1 MYTGKGDKGVTDTAS
16 GERVIKSNPIIE
28 WEGTLDELISQL
40 GVSWTESTYEDIK
53 EDIYR
58 VQVDLFTIGE
68 HILTG
73 GEGRKLREDGVKWLE
88 DKIRV
93 YMKEVGEIR
102 LFVIPGGDRAAASL
116 QLSRAV
122 TRRAERRLTDLS
134 LQKKIEPLILQYM
147 NRLSS
152 FLFFLALVSNKRS
165 GFKERLFEWP
175 NPEKVG
181 KDRRE

>member
-1 MYTGKGDKGVTDTAS
+1 MYTGKGDKGVTDTAT

-28 WEGTLDELISQL
+28 WEGTLDELIAQL
-40 GVSWTESTYEDIK
+40 GVSWSECKSDDIRD
-53 EDIYR
+53 DIYT
-58 VQVDLFTIGE
+58 VQRDLFTIGE
-68 HILTG
+68 HILTNG
-73 GEGRKLREDGVKWLE
+73 DGRKLREDGVKWLE
-88 DKIRV
+88 DKIHS
-93 YMKEVGEIR
+93 YQKEIGEIR
-102 LFVIPGGDRAAASL
+102 LFVIPGGDKAAASL

-152 FLFFLALVSNKRS
+152 FLFFISLAANRRA

-175 NPEKVG
+175 NPEKIQ
-181 KDRRE
+181 KK